1 MNQTNKLN
9 AIYRDGIGTLKEFNK
24 ILDLA
29 KETLEPDDSLEIKT
43 IAQIAQHIEKSIKLF
58 ENILSFRNCLL
69 EKEDEPIFDKLLVDE
84 AHRSLILPDEQTII
98 YEFPHDPI
106 RQGYVNGII
115 GVSLNP
121 DIINMS
127 FPLLTYRV
135 CHICPPLVDG
145 SDNRQMD
152 HTVQL
157 MYKFLDKVVRKT
169 NEYLKHL
176 KDTEGVKITMTY
188 PFGDTRSIDITL
200 NLSDI
205 PKTSPRIQNGRFYLT
220 DIYMGFQS
228 NYETILYKETRN

>member
-29 KETLEPDDSLEIKT
+29 KETLEPDDSLENKT

-98 YEFPHDPI
+98 YEFPYEPV
-106 RQGYVNGII
+106 RQGYVNGFI

-121 DIINMS
+121 DTVNIS
-127 FPLLTYRV
+127 FPLLAYAV

-152 HTVQL
+152 NTVQL
-157 MYKFLDKVVRKT
+157 LYKFLDKVVRKT
-169 NEYLKHL
+169 NESLKYL

-188 PFGDTRSIDITL
+188 PFGDTRNINIEL
-200 NLSDI
+200 NLSDV
-205 PKTSPRIQNGRFYLT
+205 PKTNPRIQNGRFYLT
-220 DIYMGFQS
+220 DIYMHFQS